1 MKNYFSFYCIALILI
16 MHSIEDVMARED
28 TSLQISPAKVFQTTL
43 AQVKSETQIPILLPS
58 EFPAPIIE
66 NNIHFA
72 VGNGTLNKYEIT
84 LFYEEG
90 AGYAAFVG
98 YFAGEP
104 VGKFQAKGKKVNL
117 VDGVTGYFNGKSCRG
132 SCSPSQ
138 IRWQQ
143 DNVLYTLQ
151 IKLVVKT
158 EAEEEQALT
167 AAANSAILGGAR

>member
-1 MKNYFSFYCIALILI
+1 MKTHIVSILAFLCFIA
-16 MHSIEDVMARED
+16 SSDVRAAD
-28 TSLQISPAKVFQTTL
+28 TSPQASPAKVFQAAL
-43 AQVKSETQIPILLPS
+43 AQVKSETKIPILLPS

-72 VGNGTLNKYEIT
+72 VGNGKLNKYEIT

-104 VGKFQAKGKKVNL
+104 IGKFQAKGKKVNL
-117 VDGVTGYFNGKSCRG
+117 ANGVTGYFKGKSCGG

-151 IKLVVKT
+151 LKLAVKT
-158 EAEEEQALT
+158 EAEEEHAVAT
-167 AAANSAILGGAR
+167 AANSAIRGGAR